1 MKRKVTLAN
10 QETLTCINLNYIRNF
25 FFFLNYSKFFF
36 NNNTQ
41 MLNFIKSNNVIIG
54 IIRNLNKNLHYFYFY
69 FFLTNI
75 IFIKNLYNLNSLLTL
90 KNTILII
97 NKNN

>member
-1 MKRKVTLAN
+1 MKEKAALAK
-10 QETLTCINLNYIRNF
+10 QETLICINLNYIRNF